1 MGNTTCRDEQRNVW
15 RWTTQRV
22 AFGDPLHRPG
32 SVSVSRLLNPK
43 CPGTQK
49 NRSDYLEAMTKN
61 AIFAV
66 DMRPFLCL
74 TIFLLALF
82 PMSGTAQEPLQGRVV
97 DAETGEPLPYVSIFA
112 GEGRRT
118 LTNAEGDFKLEAEEG
133 DALTFSCV
141 GYKKARISA
150 GKLPTVVR
158 LKPYTTVMQEVT
170 VQAKPYDEVLKQM
183 IENLKQDYR
192 WHGDWVRKYFFRTM
206 MEKAEG
212 TYIAEAFVRAY
223 SVLNL
228 REVEIIS
235 GLQGYDKDADKG
247 KLGVNASNVHRL
259 IEVGP
264 LTAKSSFW
272 SSAQKPLQHYS
283 YLREYYDT
291 QFRHL
296 QDDEGNLIYRIDFS
310 LKEKYK
316 EEFSANK
323 PYITGTAYVDAGT
336 CRLLRFDGS
345 CKNYYMKME
354 LIPYP
359 TSIDFQLEYDYSKG
373 AASVSHL
380 VVSGGNALLT
390 HRSLLFAIEGDKRLK
405 GKKKGS
411 GSNIVTALTEA
422 GYDASLWS
430 KYDIV
435 RRTEEE
441 ERVAFGK

>member
-1 MGNTTCRDEQRNVW
+1 MRFKYHSLGGNAKT
-15 RWTTQRV
+15 
-22 AFGDPLHRPG
+22 
-32 SVSVSRLLNPK
+32 
-43 CPGTQK
+43 
-49 NRSDYLEAMTKN
+49 
-61 AIFAV
+61 AIFVV
-66 DMRPFLCL
+66 DMRHFLCL
-74 TIFLLALF
+74 TVFLLALF
-82 PMSGTAQEPLQGRVV
+82 PMAGMAQEPLQGRVV
-97 DAETGEPLPYVSIFA
+97 DAETGEPLPYVSIFTD
-112 GEGRRT
+112 GGKGT

-150 GKLPTVVR
+150 GKLHAVVR

-170 VQAKPYDEVLKQM
+170 VQAKPYDEILKQV

-192 WHGDWVRKYFFRTM
+192 WYGDWVRRYFFRTM

-212 TYIAEAFVRAY
+212 TYIAEAFVKAY

-272 SSAQKPLQHYS
+272 SSATKPLQHYS

-296 QDDEGNLIYRIDFS
+296 QDDDGNLIYRIDFS

-316 EEFSANK
+316 EEFSMTK
-323 PYITGTAYVDAGT
+323 PYITGTAYVDAET

-345 CKNYYMKME
+345 CNNYYMKME
-354 LIPYP
+354 LVPYA

-380 VVSGGNALLT
+380 VVSGGNELLV
-390 HRSLLFAIEGDKRLK
+390 HRSLLFAIEGDKRQK
-405 GKKKGS
+405 GHKKAS